1 MLHPAFNKEIN
12 SSTLML
18 RAKLFYMN
26 TSEYYKLLQMDI
38 LLLEIKLS
46 TLERSTNLQT
56 ISKITKINK
65 KLSILREEAEEYSS
79 KLATCEDYFAA
90 NISEFN

>member
-1 MLHPAFNKEIN
+1 M
-12 SSTLML
+12 
-18 RAKLFYMN
+18 FYMN

-38 LLLEIKLS
+38 LLLEIKLE
-46 TLERSTNLQT
+46 TLERSTNLHI

-65 KLSILREEAEEYSS
+65 KLSLLREEVEEYSS